1 MKKFFALH
9 RTVRIRLG
17 LAFVSKLID
26 AMILT
31 FIAIYLAARV
41 GLALTGALI
50 LVFAVFAVFGM
61 LAGGHISERRGRRPV
76 LIAGDLI
83 GCTFLVLMATAYYG
97 DWGPLAVYFS
107 YAIAKFGSN
116 MALPANDATII
127 DVTPPA
133 DRKYVYTVSYWVV
146 NLALGAGALAGGFL
160 YNSHFGA
167 VIIGG
172 AIGLGGA
179 LIVTVLFVS
188 ETKPESAAA
197 EPSARRTGFR
207 QFVDGYRVVL
217 VDSTFRRLI
226 IAASLALTLEG
237 QMNSYIGIRLSDGMP
252 KQHLL
257 PFLTV
262 GGVQMLGLLKAEN
275 TIMVVIL
282 ALFVNGLL
290 RPVSDR
296 IRLYAGIAMY
306 TAGFAVLA
314 VDNTPWVLLLA
325 CLVLTFGEAGAAGRV
340 GAGARPATLH
350 GRVLPPHPVRSG
362 AERAARHLGRGP
374 GRSGDGR
381 DLPALRRRDHPPV
394 PDDPGPP
401 RNTCRSGAGRV
412 RLTLTPAWER
422 SHVGQSEP
430 DHRGLPRRM
439 RRSRRPPA
447 ARPGGHQRVPGAAG
461 GLAEAAAS
469 PDPGRRGGVPG
480 LRP

>member
-1 MKKFFALH
+1 MNKFFALH

-61 LAGGHISERRGRRPV
+61 LTGGHISERRGRRPV

-83 GCTFLVLMATAYYG
+83 GCTFLVLMAIAYYG

-133 DRKYVYTVSYWVV
+133 DRKYVYTVNYWVV

-325 CLVLTFGEAGAAGRV
+325 CLVLTFGELMNVPVKQALLAELAPEQGRPRYMAAYYLHIRFGQVLNALLVTLGAVLGAAGM
-340 GAGARPATLH
+340 AGIYLLFGVAITLQYRTILAR
-350 GRVLPPHPVRSG
+350 R
-362 AERAARHLGRGP
+362 E
-374 GRSGDGR
+374 
-381 DLPALRRRDHPPV
+381 
-394 PDDPGPP
+394 
-401 RNTCRSGAGRV
+401 
-412 RLTLTPAWER
+412 TP
-422 SHVGQSEP
+422 
-430 DHRGLPRRM
+430 
-439 RRSRRPPA
+439 
-447 ARPGGHQRVPGAAG
+447 
-461 GLAEAAAS
+461 AEAALAAS
-469 PDPGRRGGVPG
+469 A
-480 LRP
+480 

>member
-83 GCTFLVLMATAYYG
+83 GCTFLVLMAIAYYG

-133 DRKYVYTVSYWVV
+133 DRKYVYTVNYWVV

-325 CLVLTFGEAGAAGRV
+325 CLVLTFGELMNVPVKQALLAELAPEQGRPRYMAAYYLHIRFGQVLNALLVTLGAVLGAAGM
-340 GAGARPATLH
+340 AGIYLLFGVAITLQYRTILAR
-350 GRVLPPHPVRSG
+350 R
-362 AERAARHLGRGP
+362 E
-374 GRSGDGR
+374 
-381 DLPALRRRDHPPV
+381 
-394 PDDPGPP
+394 
-401 RNTCRSGAGRV
+401 
-412 RLTLTPAWER
+412 TP
-422 SHVGQSEP
+422 
-430 DHRGLPRRM
+430 
-439 RRSRRPPA
+439 
-447 ARPGGHQRVPGAAG
+447 
-461 GLAEAAAS
+461 AEAALAAS
-469 PDPGRRGGVPG
+469 A
-480 LRP
+480 